1 MGLKKRHIEQNER
14 QIRKVLNK
22 PRVLGISCDKA
33 YSLNSKF
40 ITIHETIELPTH
52 KGKIVRFSCSKCKG
66 ETTSMVLNEED
77 IKNSHSPMLHQI
89 KTQQQERLSK
99 QGINKIVNEDVVN
112 KGKKNK

>member
-1 MGLKKRHIEQNER
+1 MP
-14 QIRKVLNK
+14 K
-22 PRVLGISCDKA
+22 PRVLCISCDKA

-66 ETTSMVLNEED
+66 ETTSVVLDEED
-77 IKNSHSPMLHQI
+77 IKNGFSPMLHQI
-89 KTQQQERLSK
+89 KTEQQDRLSK
-99 QGINKIVNEDVVN
+99 QGTNRIVNEKVVN

>member
-1 MGLKKRHIEQNER
+1 MPKKS
-14 QIRKVLNK
+14 K
-22 PRVLGISCDKA
+22 PRVLCISCDKA

-66 ETTSMVLNEED
+66 ETTSIVLNEED
-77 IKNSHSPMLHQI
+77 IKNSYSPMLHQVV
-89 KTQQQERLSK
+89 TEQQDRLSK
-99 QGINKIVNEDVVN
+99 QGTNRIVNEKVVN

>member
-1 MGLKKRHIEQNER
+1 MP
-14 QIRKVLNK
+14 K
-22 PRVLGISCDKA
+22 PRVLCISCDKA

-66 ETTSMVLNEED
+66 ETTSVVLDEED
-77 IKNSHSPMLHQI
+77 IKNSYSPMLHQI
-89 KTQQQERLSK
+89 KTEQQDRLSK
-99 QGINKIVNEDVVN
+99 QGTNRIVNEKVVN

>member
-1 MGLKKRHIEQNER
+1 MG
-14 QIRKVLNK
+14 LNK
-22 PRVLGISCDKA
+22 PRVLCISCDKA

-52 KGKIVRFSCSKCKG
+52 KGKIVRFTCSKCKG
-66 ETTSMVLNEED
+66 ETTSVVLSEDD
-77 IKNSHSPMLHQI
+77 IKNSHSPILHQI
-89 KTQQQERLSK
+89 KTKQQERLSK

>member
-1 MGLKKRHIEQNER
+1 MPKKY
-14 QIRKVLNK
+14 K
-22 PRVLGISCDKA
+22 PRVLCISCDAA

-66 ETTSMVLNEED
+66 ETTSVVLDEED
-77 IKNSHSPMLHQI
+77 IKNNVSPILHQI
-89 KTQQQERLSK
+89 KTEQQDRLSK
-99 QGINKIVNEDVVN
+99 QGISPIVNESEVN